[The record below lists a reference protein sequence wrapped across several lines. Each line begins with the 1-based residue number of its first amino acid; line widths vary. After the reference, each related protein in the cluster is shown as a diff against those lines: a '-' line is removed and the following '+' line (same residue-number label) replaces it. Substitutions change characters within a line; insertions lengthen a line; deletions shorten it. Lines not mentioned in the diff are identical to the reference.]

1 MKIIINQLA
10 ACNRKLGTHLPKNST
25 RGSVTMEYI
34 IVSSFA
40 LLVSI
45 SAVTWLGTI
54 VKDRV
59 TKIASKMGVEAT
71 EFDLDLDLHP

>member
-10 ACNRKLGTHLPKNST
+10 ARNSKRRTLLPKNST

-59 TKIASKMGVEAT
+59 AKIASKMGVESA

>member
-1 MKIIINQLA
+1 MKIMISQLA
-10 ACNRKLGTHLPKNST
+10 PRNSMHRTHLPKNST

-54 VKDRV
+54 IKDRV
-59 TKIASKMGVEAT
+59 AKVASKMGVEAA
-71 EFDLDLDLHP
+71 EFDLDLDLQP